1 MIQENNQ
8 LIITIN
14 ITNSSESIDRV
25 LIELHKHG
33 FKNPTI
39 YLPLEDY
46 YLIGAHPMN
55 AAYPDY
61 ARNNPYDGFS
71 LFGVKFK
78 ATDESTIATNGA
90 FTLRINK

>member
-8 LIITIN
+8 LAITIN
-14 ITNSSESIDRV
+14 VTSTIIPLDRV
-25 LIELHKHG
+25 LIELHKFG
-33 FKNPTI
+33 FKSPII

-46 YLIGAHPMN
+46 YLIGAHPSN
-55 AAYPDY
+55 AAFRDY

-90 FTLRINK
+90 FTVRINK

>member
-1 MIQENNQ
+1 MSQ
-8 LIITIN
+8 LVITLDASN
-14 ITNSSESIDRV
+14 ATSRIDDS
-25 LIELHKHG
+25 LIELHRAG

-39 YLPLEDY
+39 YLPILDY
-46 YLIGAHPMN
+46 YLIGSHPNN
-55 AAYPDY
+55 AAYSDY
-61 ARNNPYDGFS
+61 VRNNPYEGFS

>member
-1 MIQENNQ
+1 MTQENNQ
-8 LIITIN
+8 LVITIN
-14 ITNSSESIDRV
+14 IINSITPIDRV
-25 LIELHKHG
+25 LIELHKAG

-46 YLIGAHPMN
+46 YLIGAHPTN
-55 AAYPDY
+55 AAFHDY